1 LDLSKATTTFV
12 GLLKTSDVLA
22 LWAQHPK
29 LSALKNNHDISIE
42 NPSGS
47 IISMLIAGYFQYM
60 HGAHFVVCANKEQ
73 ALFMFTDI
81 YNFIGPSKVHFL
93 PSSYPKGIVVAQEP
107 NANDVKE
114 RTETLSKLKKGDFS
128 GIVIT
133 YHDAVYEKVADLKTV
148 KKYEYDL
155 QKGDELNREFLLE
168 MLELCH
174 FQREEFVYEPG
185 YFSIR
190 GGIIDVFSYAHESP
204 VRIVLDGNTIESI
217 RFFDPETQLSISE
230 RQFIKL
236 TPNIKDKELFKTFQ
250 PIFEYFD
257 EHTKLWL
264 CDEDILKQKISQY
277 WREIRHDKEDET
289 NTELIISPQQL
300 AARIKGFHKINWGF
314 SPKEDIEIALNSSV
328 QPLFQK
334 NFDMILDDMQQWVDK
349 GYELFVFAENPRQI
363 DRLYQIIEDTG
374 KSIVFEPVYAGLSSG
389 FIDHSIKKVFYTDHQ
404 LFGRYYRYKDKKR
417 FTKNSALTLKE
428 LQGLQPGDYVV
439 HIDHGIGQF
448 GGMHKMEMNG
458 KVQEVVR
465 LVYKNND
472 LLIVNINSLHK
483 ISKYSGK
490 DGTVP
495 KIHKLGSGVWE
506 KQKLTTKAKVKDI
519 ARELIA
525 LYAKRKAEPGF
536 AFSPDNYLQT
546 ELEASF
552 IYEDTPDQA
561 KTTEDVKGD
570 MESEHPMDRLVCG
583 DVGFGK
589 TEIAIRAAF
598 KAVCDS
604 KQVAIL
610 VPTTILAHQHY
621 RTFRQRLE
629 GFPVNVDFINRFKS
643 KKEQKETLQ
652 KLAEGKVDILI
663 GTHRI
668 VSKDVKFKNLGLL
681 IIDEEQKFGVAVKDK
696 LKEFRINVDTLT
708 LTATPIPRTLHFS
721 LMGAR
726 DLSII
731 NTPPPNRQP
740 VETRLQHYDAETIR
754 EAVQYEVGRGGQV
767 FFVHHRIS
775 DIYQLAQNIEDSA
788 NVRVAVAHGQLDGQ
802 ELEKVMVQFMEGDFD
817 VLVATSIIESGLDI
831 PNANTIIINN
841 AHMFGLSD
849 LHQMRGRV
857 GRSNKKAYCYL
868 ISPLLNSLSDEAKQR
883 LRTLEEYA
891 ELGSGFQVAMKDLD
905 IRGAGNL
912 LGGEQSGFISE
923 LGFEMYHKILDEAM
937 RELREEEF
945 IDVLNHKPTIESR
958 DVVIDTDYD
967 LIIPDYYVKNVP
979 ERLSLYTQLSNI
991 ETETSLK
998 TFKESLVDRFGKLP
1012 KTLDDLLETVR
1023 LKWIAKRLGLEK
1035 LMVKRGQMKMY
1046 FPADQKAFV
1055 YESDAFG
1062 KMINYVMN
1070 HPQKFTVK
1078 QTPNEVLFSANMV
1091 DNVAEA
1097 LGLLYDMEAFVNERD
1112 VKMPLN

>member
-1 LDLSKATTTFV
+1 LDINNAAFTFAL
-12 GLLKTSDVLA
+12 LLKTSDVLA

-29 LSALKNNHDISIE
+29 LSALQNNHDISIE

-60 HGAHFVVCANKEQ
+60 QGAHFVVCSNREQ
-73 ALFMFTDI
+73 ALFMYTDVV
-81 YNFIGPSKVHFL
+81 NFVGPIKVHFL
-93 PSSYPKGIVVAQEP
+93 PGSYPKGIAVSEP

-114 RTETLSKLKKGDFS
+114 RTETLSKLKKGDFK

-133 YHDAVYEKVADLKTV
+133 YHDAVYEKVAELKTV

-155 QKGDELNREFLLE
+155 QKGEELNREFLLE

-174 FQREEFVYEPG
+174 FQQEEFVYEPG
-185 YFSIR
+185 YFSVR

-204 VRIVLDGNTIESI
+204 VRIVLDGNVIESI

-236 TPNIKDKELFKTFQ
+236 TPNIKDKELFKTFE

-277 WREIRHDKEDET
+277 WREIRHNKEDET

-300 AARIKGFHKINWGF
+300 AARINGFHKINWGF
-314 SPKEDIEIALNSSV
+314 SPKQDIEIALNCNA

-334 NFDMILDDMQQWVDK
+334 NFDMILADMQQWVDK
-349 GYELFVFAENPRQI
+349 GYELLVFAENPRQI

-374 KSIVFEPVYAGLSSG
+374 KPIVFEPVYAGLTSG

-404 LFGRYYRYKDKKR
+404 LFGRYYRYKDKRK
-417 FTKNSALTLKE
+417 FTKNSAITLKE
-428 LQGLQPGDYVV
+428 LQGLKPGDYVV

-490 DGTVP
+490 EGNAP
-495 KIHKLGSGVWE
+495 KVHKLGSGVWE

-561 KTTEDVKGD
+561 KSTEDVKRD

-643 KKEQKETLQ
+643 KREQKETLQ
-652 KLAEGKVDILI
+652 KLADGKVDILI

-696 LKEFRINVDTLT
+696 LKEFRVNVDTLT

-740 VETRLQHYDAETIR
+740 VETRLQHYDADTIR

-775 DIYQLAQNIEDSA
+775 DIYQIAQGIEDSA

-868 ISPLLNSLSDEAKQR
+868 ISPPLNSLSDEAKQR

-912 LGGEQSGFISE
+912 LGGEQSGFITE

-937 RELREEEF
+937 RELHDEEF
-945 IDVLNHKPTIESR
+945 KDVLDHQHSIVSN
-958 DVVIDTDYD
+958 DVIIDTDYD
-967 LIIPDYYVKNVP
+967 LIIPDFYVKNIP

-991 ETETSLK
+991 ETETALKAFKDSLI
-998 TFKESLVDRFGKLP
+998 DRFGKLP
-1012 KTLDDLLETVR
+1012 KSLNDLLETVR

-1097 LGLLYDMEAFVNERD
+1097 LGLLHDMEAFVNEGG
-1112 VKMPLN
+1112 VGVGMGS

>member
-1 LDLSKATTTFV
+1 MDINNAAFTFAL
-12 GLLKTSDVLA
+12 LLKTSDVLA

-29 LSALKNNHDISIE
+29 LSALQNNHDISIE

-60 HGAHFVVCANKEQ
+60 QGAHFVVCSNREQ
-73 ALFMFTDI
+73 ALFMYTDVV
-81 YNFIGPSKVHFL
+81 NFVGPIKVHFL
-93 PSSYPKGIVVAQEP
+93 PGSYPKGIAVSEP

-114 RTETLSKLKKGDFS
+114 RTETLSKLKKGDFK

-133 YHDAVYEKVADLKTV
+133 YHDAVYEKVAELKTV

-155 QKGDELNREFLLE
+155 QKGEELNREFLLE

-174 FQREEFVYEPG
+174 FQQEEFVYEPG
-185 YFSIR
+185 YFSVR

-204 VRIVLDGNTIESI
+204 VRIVLDGNVIESI

-236 TPNIKDKELFKTFQ
+236 TPNIKDKELFKTFE

-277 WREIRHDKEDET
+277 WREIRHNKEDET

-300 AARIKGFHKINWGF
+300 AARINGFHKINWGF
-314 SPKEDIEIALNSSV
+314 SPKQDIEIALNCNA

-334 NFDMILDDMQQWVDK
+334 NFDMILADMQQWVDK
-349 GYELFVFAENPRQI
+349 GYELLVFAENPRQI

-374 KSIVFEPVYAGLSSG
+374 KPIVFEPVYAGLTSG

-404 LFGRYYRYKDKKR
+404 LFGRYYRYKDKRK
-417 FTKNSALTLKE
+417 FTKNSAITLKE
-428 LQGLQPGDYVV
+428 LQGLKPGDYVV

-490 DGTVP
+490 EGNAP
-495 KIHKLGSGVWE
+495 KVHKLGSGVWE

-561 KTTEDVKGD
+561 KSTEDVKRD

-643 KKEQKETLQ
+643 KREQKETLQ
-652 KLAEGKVDILI
+652 KLADGKVDILI

-696 LKEFRINVDTLT
+696 LKEFRVNVDTLT

-740 VETRLQHYDAETIR
+740 VETRLQHYDADTIR

-775 DIYQLAQNIEDSA
+775 DIYQIAQGIEDSA

-868 ISPLLNSLSDEAKQR
+868 ISPPLNSLSDEAKQR

-912 LGGEQSGFISE
+912 LGGEQSGFITE

-937 RELREEEF
+937 RELHDEEF
-945 IDVLNHKPTIESR
+945 KDVLDHQHSIVSN
-958 DVVIDTDYD
+958 DVIIDTDYD
-967 LIIPDYYVKNVP
+967 LIIPDFYVKNIP

-991 ETETSLK
+991 ETETALKAFKDSLI
-998 TFKESLVDRFGKLP
+998 DRFGKLP
-1012 KTLDDLLETVR
+1012 KSLNDLLETVR

-1097 LGLLYDMEAFVNERD
+1097 LGLLHDMEAFVNEGG
-1112 VKMPLN
+1112 VGVGMGS